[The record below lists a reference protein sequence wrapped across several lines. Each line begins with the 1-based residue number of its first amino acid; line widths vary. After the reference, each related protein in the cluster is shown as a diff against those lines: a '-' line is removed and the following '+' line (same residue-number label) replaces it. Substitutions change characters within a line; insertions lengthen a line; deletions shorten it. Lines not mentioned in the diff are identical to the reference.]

1 MYIYMC
7 SFPFFFCQC
16 RASFRQ
22 GTTPFFSFFF
32 FQSLH
37 FLQKA
42 QGEQGM
48 RHPDEMLMATL

>member
-7 SFPFFFCQC
+7 SFPFFFFVSVVPHFVKA
-16 RASFRQ
+16 RHL
-22 GTTPFFSFFF
+22 FFLFF